1 MKFGPLPLS
10 DAEGAILAHS
20 QPCGAI
26 WLRKGHVLTK
36 ADLAGLAEAGSTQ
49 ILAAKLE
56 PGDIT
61 EDEAATRLA
70 SAFAALGAEMRP
82 AATGRVNFHASTAGV
97 FTVRREFIHAVN
109 AVDSAI
115 TIATLTD
122 MSRVEAGQMV
132 ATVKI
137 IPFALPAALIEKAAA
152 LAGGGFAVHA
162 FRPKK
167 AGLIQTRLAG
177 TKTSVLDKTA
187 IVTAA
192 RLARSGSLIAEE
204 IRTPHDVQAVATA
217 IGELAAR
224 TELVL
229 VFGASAMSDPLDV
242 IPAAVLSAGGTVGR
256 VGMPVDP
263 GNLLV
268 LGDVNGVPVIGAP
281 GCARSPKENGFDWI
295 IDRLMA
301 GIPARADDIARMGVG
316 GLLSEIPTR
325 PSPREANVGEDG
337 PVETAVIVLAAGRSS
352 RMGGTNK
359 LLALFDGEPLVRRS
373 VKAALESGAGRT
385 VVVTGHQHAEI
396 GAALAGL
403 DILPVH
409 NPDFAGGMASSLAAG
424 IAALPKRLAGV
435 LVMLADMPSVT
446 AIDLKRLT
454 GEFRRSGGR
463 AIVRACS
470 GEKPGNPVVLPASLF
485 RRASKLEGDQGARAL
500 IGQSGLPVVL
510 VDIGDAALND
520 VDTPDALAAQ
530 GGIAAG

>member
-1 MKFGPLPLS
+1 MKFGPLPLAG
-10 DAEGAILAHS
+10 AEGAILAHS
-20 QPCGAI
+20 QPCGGKR
-26 WLRKGHVLTK
+26 LRKGHVLTSG
-36 ADLAGLAEAGSTQ
+36 DLAGLAQAG
-49 ILAAKLE
+49 ILEIIAAKLE
-56 PGDIT
+56 AGDIT

-70 SAFAALGAEMRP
+70 SAFAPQDADMRP
-82 AATGRVNFHASTAGV
+82 AATGRVNFHARAAGV
-97 FTVRREFIHAVN
+97 FAVRAERIHAVN
-109 AVDSAI
+109 AVDPAI

-162 FRPKK
+162 FQSKK
-167 AGLIQTRLAG
+167 VGLIQTRLAG
-177 TKTSVLDKTA
+177 TKTNVLDKTA
-187 IVTAA
+187 KVTAA

-204 IRTPHDVQAVATA
+204 IRTPHDAQAVAAA
-217 IGELAAR
+217 IGDLAAR

-242 IPAAVLSAGGTVGR
+242 IPAAILAAGGKVER

-268 LGDVNGVPVIGAP
+268 MGSVSGVPVIGAP
-281 GCARSPKENGFDWI
+281 GCARSSKENGFDWI

-301 GIPARADDIARMGVG
+301 GIPANANDIARMGVG

-325 PSPREANVGEDG
+325 PSPREANVGEDD

-373 VKAALESGAGRT
+373 VTTALESGARRV
-385 VVVTGHQHAEI
+385 VVVTGHQSGEI

-403 DILPVH
+403 DIAPVH
-409 NPDFAGGMASSLAAG
+409 NPGFSNGMASSLAMG
-424 IAALPKRLAGV
+424 IAALPKRAGGA

-446 AIDLKRLT
+446 PIDLKRLI
-454 GEFRRSGGR
+454 GEFRRNGGK

-470 GEKPGNPVVLPASLF
+470 GETPGNPVILPASLF
-485 RRASKLEGDQGARAL
+485 RHVSKLEGDQGARAL
-500 IGQSGLPVVL
+500 IGQSGLPVVM
-510 VDIGDAALND
+510 VDIGEAALND
-520 VDTPDALAAQ
+520 VDTPDAVALHGGKAAV
-530 GGIAAG
+530 